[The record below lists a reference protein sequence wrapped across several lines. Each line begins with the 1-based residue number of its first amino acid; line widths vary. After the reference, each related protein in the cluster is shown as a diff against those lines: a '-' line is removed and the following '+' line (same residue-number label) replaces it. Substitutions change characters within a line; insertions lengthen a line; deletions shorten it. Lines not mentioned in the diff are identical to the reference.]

1 MNDLKSSYIKKA
13 VVFPLVTVAV
23 LIVIAALAVPKI
35 IASLPVATDK
45 TQAVKTY
52 NAKDYDYYLREF
64 DSFDDLRLNRFV
76 GWISSDDA
84 ALGCAVTY
92 NSENEDTDAAS
103 LMPESAEPWNNGC
116 VMIVG
121 DNTDGEFRNLHK
133 AAVGDIVTVDFYAK
147 DSYSYKIKQIEVNLT
162 RDEILNYKKDNT
174 LILCRPYKNF
184 EENGSYFYTI
194 YIADALKE

>member
-84 ALGCAVTY
+84 ALG
-92 NSENEDTDAAS
+92 
-103 LMPESAEPWNNGC
+103 
-116 VMIVG
+116 
-121 DNTDGEFRNLHK
+121 
-133 AAVGDIVTVDFYAK
+133 
-147 DSYSYKIKQIEVNLT
+147 
-162 RDEILNYKKDNT
+162 
-174 LILCRPYKNF
+174 
-184 EENGSYFYTI
+184 
-194 YIADALKE
+194 

>member
-133 AAVGDIVTVDFYAK
+133 AVVGDCD
-147 DSYSYKIKQIEVNLT
+147 
-162 RDEILNYKKDNT
+162 
-174 LILCRPYKNF
+174 
-184 EENGSYFYTI
+184 G
-194 YIADALKE
+194 